1 MVRCQVVDNK
11 KSLKQSS
18 FGKYPVHVI
27 TKLWTLFKGKASP
40 STGSGNC
47 GAQGQGGLP
56 LFTCPALDPTGWLA
70 VSSDPCRRK
79 EGKEGQTALQISLLV
94 YRADAQSC
102 LLCSWVDPPWHAPK
116 HLLRMVTHNSTQYLW
131 STVSRKAATSHP
143 PPSVLCTGMT
153 HTPHP
158 VPQELGPT
166 CQALLAAPSLGWG
179 S

>member
-47 GAQGQGGLP
+47 RAQGQGGLP

-94 YRADAQSC
+94 YRADAQAACSAHGWT
-102 LLCSWVDPPWHAPK
+102 LLDMPQSTCSGWSLTIPP
-116 HLLRMVTHNSTQYLW
+116 NIS
-131 STVSRKAATSHP
+131 
-143 PPSVLCTGMT
+143 
-153 HTPHP
+153 
-158 VPQELGPT
+158 GP
-166 CQALLAAPSLGWG
+166 LLAGKQLLPTHRLLFSALAWLTHHTRSLK